1 VAVQSSEF
9 LVEGTVSS
17 RSAELVFGS
26 IDGLFSVLG
35 IIAAA
40 GSAALLPAEIF
51 TTGMGGAV
59 AGALSVFAAT
69 YLSETHEKKTR
80 LLEAIE
86 QSNRKRARASNGNK
100 KKAAPLTTK
109 HPKVSQLLGTI
120 NRRAFVSGLVT
131 AMTSGFASLILLL
144 PLVMLPQPY
153 SITASIVLGVVLL
166 FLLGAFRG
174 VALKQSPATS
184 AIKMV
189 VLGVIV
195 ILASQSL
202 GGFVLKLVT
211 HG

>member
-1 VAVQSSEF
+1 M
-9 LVEGTVSS
+9 
-17 RSAELVFGS
+17 
-26 IDGLFSVLG
+26 LG

-40 GSAALLPAEIF
+40 GSAALLPAAIF
-51 TTGMGGAV
+51 TTGMGGAI

-80 LLEAIE
+80 LLEALE
-86 QSNRKRARASNGNK
+86 ESNRKRARAANGNRRK
-100 KKAAPLTTK
+100 PLPLTTK

-120 NRRAFVSGLVT
+120 NRRALVSGLVT
-131 AMTSGFASLILLL
+131 AMTSAFSSLLLLL
-144 PLVMLPQPY
+144 PLVWLSPPF
-153 SITASIVLGVVLL
+153 SVTASIVTGVGLL

-202 GGFVLKLVT
+202 GGFVLKLIT
-211 HG
+211 G

>member
-1 VAVQSSEF
+1 M
-9 LVEGTVSS
+9 
-17 RSAELVFGS
+17 FGS

-51 TTGMGGAV
+51 TTGMGGAI

-69 YLSETHEKKTR
+69 YLAETHEKKTR
-80 LLEAIE
+80 LLEALE
-86 QSNRKRARASNGNK
+86 ESNRKRARVANGNK
-100 KKAAPLTTK
+100 KKPTPLTTK
-109 HPKVSQLLGTI
+109 HPKVSQLLGII
-120 NRRAFVSGLVT
+120 NRRAFASGLVT
-131 AMTSGFASLILLL
+131 ATTSGFASLLLLL
-144 PLVMLPQPY
+144 PLVILPQPY
-153 SITASIVLGVVLL
+153 SVTGSIVIGVGLL

-202 GGFVLKLVT
+202 GGFVLRLIT
-211 HG
+211 R